1 VESEKLN
8 VEIRGEPERMLF
20 FRNCPPNDVIVVS
33 DDKGYVYIFKLD
45 LNRLSFFDLIKL
57 NSGKLLCS
65 AP

>member
-1 VESEKLN
+1 
-8 VEIRGEPERMLF
+8 MLF